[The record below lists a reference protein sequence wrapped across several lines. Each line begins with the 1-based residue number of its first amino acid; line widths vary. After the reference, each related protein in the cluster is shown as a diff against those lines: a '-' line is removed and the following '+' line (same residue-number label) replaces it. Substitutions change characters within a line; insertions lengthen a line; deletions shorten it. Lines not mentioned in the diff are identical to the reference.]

1 MSVLTLAPA
10 DDYRREV
17 HSVQE
22 HYRRVADAF
31 ERKVAAV
38 RPDQW
43 GNRSPCAEWTA
54 RDVVD
59 HVVEM
64 HGAMLRAV
72 QRSRRPVPAGDPLAA
87 FQAARAEVEAVLA
100 DPQLAGLEVAS
111 PYAGQLPVER
121 HIDQVIVDELVVHG
135 WDLARATGQD
145 PTMDPA
151 AVDKIWLASMA
162 LGEEV
167 LRTPGVC
174 GPEVHV
180 PLDAPLQDR
189 LLGLLGRDP
198 RWAA

>member
-1 MSVLTLAPA
+1 VQPVLER
-10 DDYRREV
+10 YR
-17 HSVQE
+17 HA
-22 HYRRVADAF
+22 ADAF
-31 ERKVAAV
+31 ERKIEAV

-43 GNRSPCAEWTA
+43 ANRSPCADWTA
-54 RDVVD
+54 RDVVS

-72 QRSRRPVPAGDPLAA
+72 QRSPRPAADDDPLAA
-87 FQAARAEVEAVLA
+87 FRTARADVEAVLA
-100 DPQLAGLEVAS
+100 DPELAGVEVAS
-111 PYAGQLPVER
+111 PYAGQLPAER
-121 HIDQVIVDELVVHG
+121 HIDQVMVDELVVHG

-145 PTMDPA
+145 GTMDPA
-151 AVDKIWLASMA
+151 AVDKIWLASMS

-174 GPEVHV
+174 GPEVAV
-180 PLDAPLQDR
+180 PPDAPLQDR